1 MKENHI
7 CDFPEQKISAY
18 QDGELS
24 PAEAEEVQKH
34 LETCEACRKLLAE
47 YREIT
52 ALMKEVL
59 SEEPSELIDQDAL
72 WAKIEPNIQCRPSLW
87 DRFLGWIRVPF
98 VWAPA
103 AVAAAAAV
111 LFFVV
116 VPLQNTQA
124 PLTTSRVESVYSSSG
139 MVMVLKTPQ
148 SGQPLVWIMNSDN
161 NKSEA

>member
-7 CDFPEQKISAY
+7 CDFTEQKISEY

-24 PAEAEEVQKH
+24 PAEAEGVEKH
-34 LETCEACRKLLAE
+34 LETCEACRQLLAE

-52 ALMKEVL
+52 ALMKEAL
-59 SEEPSELIDQDAL
+59 SEEPSRLIDQDAL
-72 WAKIEPNIQCRPSLW
+72 WEKIQPNIQCKPSLW
-87 DRFLGWIRVPF
+87 DRFLGWVRVPF

-103 AVAAAAAV
+103 AVATAAAV

-116 VPLQNTQA
+116 VPFQNTQT
-124 PLTTSRVESVYSSSG
+124 PLATSRVESVYSSSG